1 MLESEEAMKPF
12 WRGFLTGLA
21 LGPVWRWMTEK
32 MYGAVVVT
40 TTESGECVAV
50 TRQDDEGRVVA
61 IIWTKDSPSNAG
73 LVGTT
78 GRKEA

>member
-1 MLESEEAMKPF
+1 MKPF

-50 TRQDDEGRVVA
+50 TRQDDEGRVMS
-61 IIWTKDSPSNAG
+61 IIWTKDSPSNARANSAG
-73 LVGTT
+73 ACAGPATE
-78 GRKEA
+78 GSES